1 MKTELKYWCF
11 ALVTA
16 LVLSGISLLFGG
28 CATTGTIAPAL
39 IEQSA
44 DVDTSISHLQ
54 TAQTDTAA
62 TVEQIDATQQD
73 IAAATKDSAPAV
85 VTLVTQQ
92 SEQIKKLKEQR
103 TVEQKATTAVQS
115 VWSTFK
121 ISSGTEMVNQS
132 ARVNKLTAQL
142 KLAHKWTWI
151 LGSIDGFLILGLAVY
166 ILLKIYKRL

>member
-1 MKTELKYWCF
+1 MTSRNVLITLF
-11 ALVTA
+11 LSALCCVCIM
-16 LVLSGISLLFGG
+16 LEG

-44 DVDTSISHLQ
+44 GVDTSISQLQ

-73 IAAATKDSAPAV
+73 IVVATKDSAPAV
-85 VTLVTQQ
+85 VTLVTKQ

-103 TVEQKATTAVQS
+103 TVEQKATTTVQS

-121 ISSGTEMVNQS
+121 INSGTEMVNQS
-132 ARVNKLTAQL
+132 TQVNKLTTQL
-142 KLAHKWTWI
+142 KLAHKWIWI
-151 LGSIDGFLILGLAVY
+151 LAGVIAAMLLATAGYV
-166 ILLKIYKRL
+166 LVRIYFHK

>member
-1 MKTELKYWCF
+1 MLE
-11 ALVTA
+11 
-16 LVLSGISLLFGG
+16 G

-44 DVDTSISHLQ
+44 NVDTSISQLQ

-73 IAAATKDSAPAV
+73 IVAATKDSAPAV
-85 VTLVTQQ
+85 VTLVTKQ

-103 TVEQKATTAVQS
+103 AIEQNATTTVQS

-132 ARVNKLTAQL
+132 VRVNKLTAQL
-142 KLAHKWTWI
+142 KLAHKWIWI
-151 LGSIDGFLILGLAVY
+151 LGSIDGLLILGLAVY